1 MGEEI
6 MNKVVLIGRMT
17 KDAQLGY
24 TSNTQKAVA
33 KFTLAVDRINE
44 GADFINCTAFG
55 KQAEIIEKFVKKGNR
70 LAVAGR
76 IQTGSYEKDGQKIY
90 TTDVIVDNAEFIEPK
105 KENNEAHKEETK
117 EPEPQF
123 DAIDFDIPF

>member
-1 MGEEI
+1 
-6 MNKVVLIGRMT
+6 MNRVVLIGRMT

-44 GADFINCTAFG
+44 GTDFINCTAFG
-55 KQAEIIEKFVKKGNR
+55 RQAENIEKFVKKGNR

-76 IQTGSYEKDGQKIY
+76 IQTGSYEKDGQKIH

-105 KENNEAHKEETK
+105 KEPADTPKEEPK
-117 EPEPQF
+117 DPEPQYE
-123 DAIDFDIPF
+123 AIDFDIPF

>member
-1 MGEEI
+1 

-33 KFTLAVDRINE
+33 KFTLAVDRISD

-55 KQAEIIEKFVKKGNR
+55 KQAENIEKFVKKGNR
-70 LAVAGR
+70 LAVVGR

-90 TTDVIVDNAEFIEPK
+90 TTDVIVENAEFIEPK
-105 KENNEAHKEETK
+105 KEVETEEK
-117 EPEPQF
+117 SPEPQYE
-123 DAIDFDIPF
+123 AIDFDIPF

>member
-1 MGEEI
+1 
-6 MNKVVLIGRMT
+6 MNKVLLIGRMT

-44 GADFINCTAFG
+44 GTDFINCTAFG
-55 KQAEIIEKFVKKGNR
+55 KQAENIEKFVKKGNR

-76 IQTGSYEKDGQKIY
+76 IQTGSYEKEGQKIY
-90 TTDVIVDNAEFIEPK
+90 TTDVIVENAEFIEPK
-105 KENNEAHKEETK
+105 KENAETSK
-117 EPEPQF
+117 QESKDPEPQF
-123 DAIDFDIPF
+123 EALDFDIPF

>member
-1 MGEEI
+1 
-6 MNKVVLIGRMT
+6 MNKVLLIGRMT

-44 GADFINCTAFG
+44 GTDFINCTAFG
-55 KQAEIIEKFVKKGNR
+55 KQAENIEKFVKKGNR

-105 KENNEAHKEETK
+105 KENNETHKEETK

-123 DAIDFDIPF
+123 ETLNFDIPF

>member
-1 MGEEI
+1 

-17 KDAQLGY
+17 KDAQLAY
-24 TSNTQKAVA
+24 TSNTQKAVT

-55 KQAEIIEKFVKKGNR
+55 KQAENIEKFVKKGNR
-70 LAVAGR
+70 LAVSGR
-76 IQTGSYEKDGQKIY
+76 IQTGSYEKEGQKIY
-90 TTDVIVDNAEFIEPK
+90 TTDVIVENAEFIEPK
-105 KENNEAHKEETK
+105 KENNGTHKEETK

-123 DAIDFDIPF
+123 ETLNFDIPF

>member
-1 MGEEI
+1 

-33 KFTLAVDRINE
+33 RFTLAVDRIGE
-44 GADFINCTAFG
+44 GADFINCVAFG
-55 KQAEIIEKFVKKGNR
+55 KQAENIEKFVKKGNK

-76 IQTGSYEKDGQKIY
+76 IQTGSYENKDGQKVY
-90 TTDVIVDNAEFIEPK
+90 TTDVIVENSDFIEPK
-105 KENNEAHKEETK
+105 KDNAEPVKEEIK
-117 EPEPQF
+117 EPEPHF
-123 DAIDFDIPF
+123 SSLDFDMPF

>member
-1 MGEEI
+1 

-55 KQAEIIEKFVKKGNR
+55 KQAENIEKFVKKGNR

-90 TTDVIVDNAEFIEPK
+90 TTDIIVENSEFIEPK
-105 KENNEAHKEETK
+105 KENAETPK
-117 EPEPQF
+117 QESKDPEPQF
-123 DAIDFDIPF
+123 EALDFDIPF

>member
-1 MGEEI
+1 

-55 KQAEIIEKFVKKGNR
+55 KTSAFICKYFKKGDGITI
-70 LAVAGR
+70 AGHM
-76 IQTGSYEKDGQKIY
+76 QSDKKDDKTY
-90 TTDVIVDNAEFIEPK
+90 WNLIVDRPYFEHAK
-105 KENNEAHKEETK
+105 RD
-117 EPEPQF
+117 
-123 DAIDFDIPF
+123 DAAADDVPDGYSRITDDQIPF

>member
-1 MGEEI
+1 

-55 KQAEIIEKFVKKGNR
+55 KQAENIEKYVKKGNR

-105 KENNEAHKEETK
+105 KENAEKHKEEAK

-123 DAIDFDIPF
+123 EAIDFDIPF

>member
-1 MGEEI
+1 

-55 KQAEIIEKFVKKGNR
+55 KQAENIEKYVKKGNR

-105 KENNEAHKEETK
+105 KDNNESHKEEAK
-117 EPEPQF
+117 EPEPKF
-123 DAIDFDIPF
+123 EALDFDIPF